1 MSKMKIYLI
10 NLESRADRLANVIS
24 RVREIDSPIIR
35 VSAITG
41 EEVRNMGNPIFAPQ
55 NNVANWHSHMKVLRL
70 FLDSK
75 DEYCV
80 ILEDDVLFVNNGVN
94 FLTKLID
101 SKVRDIDILQFGYLS
116 INGRLDSG
124 EKDALFRFKARCAR
138 KLKSLALSVLDRFQ
152 NLDSLKSRLN
162 RTKRILKVF
171 EYNEKVLGLN
181 SPLVE
186 GFEAG
191 THCYLISRNGAKALL
206 KYNNPALM
214 SADLSMI
221 VLSVARNFMV
231 VRTTISYAVQ
241 DDTPVSIGEHSSLKF
256 DLGSIIISTE

>member
-1 MSKMKIYLI
+1 
-10 NLESRADRLANVIS
+10 
-24 RVREIDSPIIR
+24 
-35 VSAITG
+35 
-41 EEVRNMGNPIFAPQ
+41 
-55 NNVANWHSHMKVLRL
+55 
-70 FLDSK
+70 
-75 DEYCV
+75 
-80 ILEDDVLFVNNGVN
+80 
-94 FLTKLID
+94 
-101 SKVRDIDILQFGYLS
+101 
-116 INGRLDSG
+116 
-124 EKDALFRFKARCAR
+124 
-138 KLKSLALSVLDRFQ
+138 
-152 NLDSLKSRLN
+152 
-162 RTKRILKVF
+162 LKVF